1 MKYLIGLFI
10 FSLLSAVA
18 ALGGLLWVFWTWG
31 QDLPDYSQ
39 LAKYEPPVATRI
51 YAGNG
56 ALLAEFA
63 TQKRLFVPVKAM
75 PPQLIEAFLS
85 AEDKSFLF
93 SPEGVDPVALVRASV
108 TNLAALGSGRRPMG
122 ASTITQ
128 QVAKKNFLLSNEL
141 SLDRKIKEAILAIR
155 MERAFTKHQIL
166 ALYLNEIYLGYG
178 SYGVA
183 AAAALNYFDKAL
195 DQLELHEMAYLAAL
209 PKAPSN
215 YHPVRRTKAAIGRRN
230 WVLEQMRENGYVSA
244 EQAELAKS
252 QPLDV
257 QQTSG
262 SDNANAPY
270 FTEEVRRHLA
280 DIYGSTTLYEG
291 GFVGAH
297 NLKPHFTDE
306 SRTGLA

>member
-85 AEDKSFLF
+85 AEDKSFY
-93 SPEGVDPVALVRASV
+93 SHPGVDPVALVRASV
-108 TNLAALGSGRRPMG
+108 TNLAALGSGRRPIG

-128 QVAKKNFLLSNEL
+128 RVAKNFLLSNEL

-178 SYGVA
+178 SYGV

-291 GFVGAH
+291 GLSVRTTL
-297 NLKPHFTDE
+297 NPNFTDE